1 MSKFW
6 EWVLDL
12 FYPSRC
18 VFCRRFL
25 APGPPR
31 ICPACQAKLP
41 RTEDGR
47 RRKGDFFSECIS
59 ALYYEGDVREAIH
72 RYKFNGVQ
80 AYAPVFGELTASVIY
95 EQLEGE
101 YDILSWVPLDPKR
114 RRERGHVVVGDD
126 PRHDGADGH
135 DIGGRAAQHLLGLLA
150 DAQEPAVGAVQG
162 HQGRL
167 AKPYAPAP
175 HVHQRGHGAQVDG
188 DVSFKKQHISL
199 LLGILPD
206 ELSVSFSRA
215 GQGGAADLIRPGH
228 EQGLGALR

>member
-1 MSKFW
+1 MSKLW
-6 EWVLDL
+6 DWLLDL

-114 RRERGHVVVGDD
+114 RRERGYDQTELIARDVGRRLRKEPVPVLKKRRGVKAQSMTGAPEARKANIAGAYKVID
-126 PRHDGADGH
+126 PV
-135 DIGGRAAQHLLGLLA
+135 L
-150 DAQEPAVGAVQG
+150 
-162 HQGRL
+162 
-167 AKPYAPAP
+167 
-175 HVHQRGHGAQVDG
+175 VDG
-188 DVSFKKQHISL
+188 KKIL
-199 LLGILPD
+199 LIDDIVTTGATLAEGAKTL
-206 ELSVSFSRA
+206 LMA
-215 GQGGAADLIRPGH
+215 GAEEVRCATLASTREEKEDHPG
-228 EQGLGALR
+228 R